1 MNSEA
6 AEAARLKAV
15 ATFVCAKSG
24 VDFVN
29 AAKLDF
35 FRRKL
40 IPLVDVSPGS
50 VDVRGEEP
58 LWRSTTPSNSC
69 PITGRLGNA
78 SPLGISMEVLI
89 PGEFKSCVLE
99 VLILKALGSRFS

>member
-1 MNSEA
+1 MFCNSQVFILRRMNSEA
-6 AEAARLKAV
+6 AEAARLKLV
-15 ATFVCAKSG
+15 ATLLCAKSG

-40 IPLVDVSPGS
+40 ISGTWSPMDSTGVRKPDLLVSRGWVS
-50 VDVRGEEP
+50 
-58 LWRSTTPSNSC
+58 LQ
-69 PITGRLGNA
+69 
-78 SPLGISMEVLI
+78 VLI

-99 VLILKALGSRFS
+99 VLILKALGSQFS

>member
-1 MNSEA
+1 VFILRGRDSEA
-6 AEAARLKAV
+6 GEPEVPKAV

-29 AAKLDF
+29 ASKRAF
-35 FRRKL
+35 VFRRKL
-40 IPLVDVSPGS
+40 ISGTWSLMDSTGVRKPDLLVSRGWVS
-50 VDVRGEEP
+50 
-58 LWRSTTPSNSC
+58 LQ
-69 PITGRLGNA
+69 
-78 SPLGISMEVLI
+78 VLI